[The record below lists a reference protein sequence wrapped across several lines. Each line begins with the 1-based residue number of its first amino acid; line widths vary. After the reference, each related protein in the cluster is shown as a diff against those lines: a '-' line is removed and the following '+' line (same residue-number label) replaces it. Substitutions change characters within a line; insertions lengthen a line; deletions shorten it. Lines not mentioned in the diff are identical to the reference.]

1 MKRQLVNVA
10 VEKSH
15 EALTPVVAQ
24 TNTVKDTCDRT
35 SHLLANIDFK
45 LEDALRDIVACRPSE
60 GDGLP
65 SLLSRTRELHV
76 GVLAEGV
83 EGVEKSGV
91 DGKHSSCECG

>member
-15 EALTPVVAQ
+15 EALSPIVAQ
-24 TNTVKDTCDRT
+24 TNTVKDTGNRT

-45 LEDALRDIVACRPSE
+45 LEDALGDIVACGPGE

-65 SLLSRTRELHV
+65 SLLGRVREVHV

-91 DGKHSSCECG
+91 DGKHSNCECG

>member
-24 TNTVKDTCDRT
+24 TNTVKDTGDRAP
-35 SHLLANIDFK
+35 HLLANIDFK
-45 LEDALRDIVACRPSE
+45 LEDARGGIVARRPGE

-65 SLLSRTRELHV
+65 SLLGGICEVHIR
-76 GVLAEGV
+76 VLAEGV

-91 DGKHSSCECG
+91 DGKHSDDGCG